1 MIGVDLDAQKLSLGL
16 KPSYFEGEDSEGDAD
31 QTVKDVDE
39 EAFEAAAELDSSNE
53 DMELGEYNSKRPV
66 VHGDVGASSECFT
79 RRPYSS
85 TACSP
90 VRVLCHP
97 ERNTSSC
104 SLIVSVRTKQCDDPK
119 HCQLGSGMRMD
130 DTEQDAAQHI
140 GLRHQENGDD
150 DEDDNEDEEN
160 TADSDDAGEAEEK
173 GALSAS
179 TAAGAC
185 HLPGRAILAL
195 QPWQTQGLI

>member
-39 EAFEAAAELDSSNE
+39 EAFEAAAELDSSDE
-53 DMELGEYNSKRPV
+53 DMELGEYCSERPV
-66 VHGDVGASSECFT
+66 MHGDVGASSEC

-97 ERNTSSC
+97 KRNTSSC

-119 HCQLGSGMRMD
+119 HCQLCSGMRMD
-130 DTEQDAAQHI
+130 DTEQDAAQQK
-140 GLRHQENGDD
+140 GLRHQENTDDD
-150 DEDDNEDEEN
+150 DEDEED
-160 TADSDDAGEAEEK
+160 TAGSDDAEEAEEK